1 VRWAL
6 GTEKE
11 GGRLQRMAEADW
23 QTKLEYVKEMARS
36 ASKSLRRY
44 AGRRKVGQSGGDA
57 GQVD

>member
-1 VRWAL
+1 
-6 GTEKE
+6 
-11 GGRLQRMAEADW
+11 MAEADW